1 MTPQEKHSLV
11 RAIWP
16 VVERVRRDV
25 SAVKVEDGSSR
36 WTRQSLDPDT
46 LTAHVNGGPARGA
59 CPIKEGESVTML
71 AVIDLDSHKGETP
84 WADMLAAARDLQA
97 ALALMGYNAVPWR
110 SSGGRGVHLLLLW
123 DAPQDAHSV
132 RMALRGVLAGCGL
145 RDGAGGVARR
155 EVEVYPR
162 QDAIGLGEFGN
173 QFILPLA
180 GASTLLDLDLGLA
193 LPRDAVLGFTWP
205 SSHPVPVVERPE
217 APLLGTSEGVDDIDR
232 LRAALML
239 IPNDGGPDSPDYFGW
254 RDLGMAL
261 HEATAGSADGLA
273 LFLEWSAQNPAFDP
287 KFTEDRVWAYFRTGR
302 EGGITRATIYAKARE
317 HGWVRETPDGFTDV
331 PGAVAIDFIANDVQ
345 WAGVAAEN
353 RPENTGVSP
362 APAAPVAD
370 ATGFVD
376 VTGGGAVL
384 TAKADMALPPFA
396 RRKDG
401 TILPLIDNVLMAV
414 RSPHVVGWHF
424 AYDQFRD
431 EMMVDEHGRGQWR
444 AFRDTDYTRIKVYLE
459 RNGFDE
465 IAKEK
470 IRDTIAVAAEDNTFD
485 SAQVWLKSLPSPQ
498 AASVEGEGEA
508 LIGRPAV
515 GGRCER
521 FLIDY
526 LGCEDTPYVRA
537 CGLYL
542 WTALAGRV
550 MDPGC
555 QADMTVVF
563 IGAQGSGKTTAVKLM
578 APSPD
583 FFTEIGFHESEENL
597 ARKMRGR
604 LVGEFGELTGLRR
617 KEVDALK
624 AFLTRTHESWVPKW
638 KEFSTNFP
646 RRLLCVGTTNNE
658 RFLVDDTGNRRW
670 LPVRVGVT
678 NKEALKRDV
687 LLLWAEARDLWLA
700 GGVRW
705 EEAERLARAVHS
717 DHEVEDPWTEVV
729 EKWLDSPDMTEGSRV
744 RDRPLVTGEMVLR
757 EAVRL
762 DVSRTQRSDQMRAAN
777 LLRKLG
783 GVADRGRDQSLG
795 RIRGFRFPSG
805 PTSGDEGLGQEPSF

>member
-25 SAVKVEDGSSR
+25 SAVKMEDGSR
-36 WTRQSLDPDT
+36 WTSQPLDPDT
-46 LTAHVNGGPARGA
+46 LIAHVNGGPARGA

-84 WADMLAAARDLQA
+84 WGDMLAAARDLQA

-110 SSGGRGVHLLLLW
+110 SSGGRGVHLIMLW
-123 DAPQDAHSV
+123 DTPQDAHSV

-217 APLLGTSEGVDDIDR
+217 GAAGGLAEGAGAPDDLER

-273 LFLEWSAQNPAFDP
+273 LFLEWSSQNPAFDP
-287 KFTEDRVWAYFRTGR
+287 KFTEERVWAYFRTGR

-317 HGWVRETPDGFTDV
+317 HGWVRETPDGFVDV
-331 PGAVAIDFIANDVQ
+331 PGAVATDFIANEAQ
-345 WAGVAAEN
+345 WAGVAAEK
-353 RPENTGVSP
+353 PAENTGS
-362 APAAPVAD
+362 PVAGSAPWED
-370 ATGFVD
+370 PALPVETSKP
-376 VTGGGAVL
+376 
-384 TAKADMALPPFA
+384 TASVPSVADLPLPPFA
-396 RRKDG
+396 RRKNDD
-401 TILPLIDNVLMAV
+401 IIPSIDNVLMAV
-414 RSPHVVGWHF
+414 RSPRVVGWHF
-424 AYDQFRD
+424 AYDTFRD
-431 EMMVDEHGRGQWR
+431 EMMVDLHGRGQWR
-444 AFRDTDYTRIKVYLE
+444 AFKDTDYTRIKVYLE
-459 RNGFDE
+459 RNGFEE

-470 IRDTIAVAAEDNTFD
+470 IRDAIAVAAEDNTFD
-485 SAQVWLKSLPSPQ
+485 SAQLWLNALPREVGVDGGT
-498 AASVEGEGEA
+498 A
-508 LIGRPAV
+508 GRV
-515 GGRCER
+515 ER

-550 MDPGC
+550 LSPGC

-638 KEFSTNFP
+638 KEFATNFP
-646 RRLLCVGTTNNE
+646 RRLLFVGTTNNE

-744 RDRPLVTGEMVLR
+744 RDRPLVTGEMLLR

-777 LLRKLG
+777 LLKKLG
-783 GVADRGRDQSLG
+783 GIPDQTRVPGGLRVRGY
-795 RIRGFRFPSG
+795 RFAG
-805 PTSGDEGLGQEPSF
+805 TTSSPEVVPPAAF

>member
-25 SAVKVEDGSSR
+25 SAVKMEDGSR
-36 WTRQSLDPDT
+36 WTSQPLDPDT

-84 WADMLAAARDLQA
+84 WGDMLAAARDLQA
-97 ALALMGYNAVPWR
+97 ALALLGYNAVPWR
-110 SSGGRGVHLLLLW
+110 SSGGRGVHLIMLW
-123 DAPQDAHSV
+123 DTPQDAHSV
-132 RMALRGVLAGCGL
+132 RMALRGVLAGCGY

-217 APLLGTSEGVDDIDR
+217 GAASGPAEGIGAPDDLER

-261 HEATAGSADGLA
+261 HEATGGSADGLA
-273 LFLEWSAQNPAFDP
+273 LFLEWSGQNPAFDP
-287 KFTEDRVWAYFRTGR
+287 KFTEERVWAYFRTGR

-317 HGWVRETPDGFTDV
+317 HGWVRETPDGFVDV
-331 PGAVAIDFIANDVQ
+331 PGAVATDFIANEAQ
-345 WAGVAAEN
+345 WAGVAAEK
-353 RPENTGVSP
+353 PAENTGSP
-362 APAAPVAD
+362 VAGSAPWEDPALPVETSKPAASVPSVAD
-370 ATGFVD
+370 
-376 VTGGGAVL
+376 L
-384 TAKADMALPPFA
+384 PLPPFA
-396 RRKDG
+396 RRKNDD
-401 TILPLIDNVLMAV
+401 IIPSIDNVLMAV
-414 RSPHVVGWHF
+414 RSPRVVGWHF
-424 AYDQFRD
+424 AYDTFRD
-431 EMMVDEHGRGQWR
+431 EMMVDLQGRGQWR
-444 AFRDTDYTRIKVYLE
+444 AFKDTDYTRIKVYLE
-459 RNGFDE
+459 RNGFEE

-470 IRDTIAVAAEDNTFD
+470 IRDAIAVAAEDNTFD
-485 SAQVWLKSLPSPQ
+485 SAQLWLNALPREVV
-498 AASVEGEGEA
+498 AGGGTA
-508 LIGRPAV
+508 GRV
-515 GGRCER
+515 ER

-550 MDPGC
+550 LSPGC

-638 KEFSTNFP
+638 KEFATNFP
-646 RRLLCVGTTNNE
+646 RRLLFVGTTNNE

-729 EKWLDSPDMTEGSRV
+729 ERWLDSPDMTEGSRV
-744 RDRPLVTGEMVLR
+744 RDRPLVTGEMLLR

-777 LLRKLG
+777 LLKKLG
-783 GVADRGRDQSLG
+783 GIPDQTRVPGGLRVRGY
-795 RIRGFRFPSG
+795 RFAG
-805 PTSGDEGLGQEPSF
+805 TT